1 MSTIVFPT
9 NTQEQFED
17 FLKNLHQFY
26 QDKYG
31 KVYNENR
38 TMELQMY
45 HKAQKYERTSM
56 ISAGFMFG
64 LLILMMCSWAIWNL
78 SISSVIATILFI
90 IALIIFFYSL
100 NKGFNCEN
108 SSNSYEHKN
117 YEIKNAVHNDLDKI
131 NLFIPDLSCFFDD
144 DYNILDWCRD
154 DDYNRLKM
162 LETLK
167 KEKDIKVKL
176 ENGNIVFNTIINGNS
191 FKSNQISCPNDRD
204 DFDVLTKAS
213 GTDTFNL
220 TYLDKVYNQMYNQ
233 FDEIK
238 NRKEDAN

>member
-1 MSTIVFPT
+1 MSRIVFPET
-9 NTQEQFED
+9 TQEQFEG

-31 KVYNENR
+31 TVYNENR

-45 HKAQKYERTSM
+45 HKAQKYERASM
-56 ISAGFMFG
+56 ISGGSMFV
-64 LLILMMCSWAIWNL
+64 LLILMMCSWAMLKL
-78 SISSVIATILFI
+78 SISSVMATILFS
-90 IALIIFFYSL
+90 IALIIFFYTL

-108 SSNSYEHKN
+108 SSYSYEHKN
-117 YEIKNAVHNDLDKI
+117 YEIRNAVRNDLDKI
-131 NLFIPDLSCFFDD
+131 NLDMHDLSCFFDD
-144 DYNILDWCRD
+144 YYNILEWCRD
-154 DDYNRLKM
+154 DDYNRLK
-162 LETLK
+162 LFETLK

-176 ENGNIVFNTIINGNS
+176 EDGNIVFNTIINGNP
-191 FKSNQISCPNDRD
+191 FKSNYISCPEDRD
-204 DFDVLTKAS
+204 DFEILTHTS

-238 NRKEDAN
+238 KRKEDTN